1 MRKDEFLALLEEH
14 HERMVSLTK
23 GKGEEYS
30 RSADQFA
37 NFERG
42 AKDLGITREQVLLV
56 YLSKHMDSI
65 KTIVQR
71 LTGPGFDLDFSEP
84 PESRIDDAILY
95 LLLLKGMFREHWPV
109 EAPPRPSVASSDA
122 PVSMAVESV
131 TTDEAARRLARARL
145 AGEQRIADRIAKAG
159 GPKIDMTKDVGRG
172 KLEVVLDFPYTPEE
186 LGSIVMEWAD
196 ETFGVDR
203 DENSTW
209 KKLFEELGEV
219 IRNPDDPAEWADVM
233 ILMLDLAAR
242 HSIKLTPAILA
253 KMEVLRGRV
262 WETRNGVFSHVNK
275 A

>member
-1 MRKDEFLALLEEH
+1 MRKDEFLQLLEEH
-14 HERMVSLTK
+14 HLRMVSLTK

-30 RSADQFA
+30 RDANQFA

-42 AKDLGITREQVLLV
+42 AKDLGILREQVLLV

-65 KTIVQR
+65 KTIVKS
-71 LTGPGFDLDFSEP
+71 LEGPRFEVYSEP

-95 LLLLKGMFREHWPV
+95 LLLLKGMFREYWPV
-109 EAPPRPSVASSDA
+109 PATGGAPEARWGG
-122 PVSMAVESV
+122 PVSMAVEAV
-131 TTDEAARRLARARL
+131 TDAEAAARLARARL
-145 AGEQRIADRIAKAG
+145 AGEQRIADRITKAG

-242 HSIKLTPAILA
+242 HSVKLTPAILA